1 MLNESSFLVR
11 QRCTRGLP
19 GCSRAK
25 RQCGQKKRRYEL
37 FDLSRRIPR
46 DEYIPREWIR
56 HFLLQHRIAQRECV
70 GALAMLTCT
79 ASAHREWHRAILVW
93 RLRNLWQRL
102 RTMPRH
108 HPAQT
113 TERVYELRCVRI
125 LPRQT
130 IERFERRV
138 MLRRDDEHLDAVGER
153 CRPLQCFDEMRRRA
167 RGTFNECVDQ

>member
-1 MLNESSFLVR
+1 
-11 QRCTRGLP
+11 
-19 GCSRAK
+19 
-25 RQCGQKKRRYEL
+25 
-37 FDLSRRIPR
+37 
-46 DEYIPREWIR
+46 
-56 HFLLQHRIAQRECV
+56 
-70 GALAMLTCT
+70 
-79 ASAHREWHRAILVW
+79 WHGAILVW

-138 MLRRDDEHLDAVGER
+138 VLRRDDEHLDAVGER

-167 RGTFNECVDQ
+167 RGLEQRRGGVTDGIAQRGTSALDMHNGHAHSGK

>member
-1 MLNESSFLVR
+1 MLAGTAAAN
-11 QRCTRGLP
+11 
-19 GCSRAK
+19 
-25 RQCGQKKRRYEL
+25 
-37 FDLSRRIPR
+37 
-46 DEYIPREWIR
+46 REW
-56 HFLLQHRIAQRECV
+56 L
-70 GALAMLTCT
+70 G
-79 ASAHREWHRAILVW
+79 AILVW

-138 MLRRDDEHLDAVGER
+138 VLRRDYEHLDAVGER

-167 RGTFNECVDQ
+167 RGTSIARVDPRKSLVIPS